1 MYYFTSNIFFKERTV
16 MKIAI
21 SGKGGVGKTTFA
33 ANLARWL
40 AEKGVAVLAVDADP
54 DASLGTILG
63 ISETELSNLKAI
75 VDMKELI
82 EARMGGSGAY
92 YPLNPKVDD
101 LFDDYSLTIG
111 KIRLFRMGNV
121 KGGGTSCYCKEN
133 SFLHALL
140 NSLILDKED
149 TVILDQGAGIEQL
162 TRGTARGVDVLI
174 IVTEPSKVSV
184 QTADVIRKLGLDL
197 GIPRI
202 IIVGN
207 KVRSTKEERFLRDS
221 FSAEE
226 LIGIIP
232 YSEELLEMSND
243 TGNTDLP
250 KGALGV
256 QLENIYQEIVR
267 EV

>member
-1 MYYFTSNIFFKERTV
+1 

-40 AEKGVAVLAVDADP
+40 AEKDVTVLAVDADP

-63 ISETELSNLKAI
+63 VPEAELNNLKAI

-82 EARMGGSGAY
+82 EERMGGSGAY

-101 LFDDYSLTIG
+101 VLDDYSISIG

-133 SFLHALL
+133 SFLHALV
-140 NSLILDKED
+140 NSLILGEED
-149 TVILDQGAGIEQL
+149 TVILDMGAGIEQL
-162 TRGTARGVDVLI
+162 TRGTAQGVDVLVV
-174 IVTEPSKVSV
+174 VTEPSTVSV
-184 QTADVIRKLGLDL
+184 QTVGVIRKLSLDL
-197 GIPRI
+197 GIPRVLV
-202 IIVGN
+202 VGN
-207 KVRSTKEERFLRDS
+207 KVRSPKEESFLRDR

-232 YSEELLEMSND
+232 YSEELLEMSID
-243 TGNTDLP
+243 TGNEKLP
-250 KGALGV
+250 EGSLGV
-256 QLENIYQEIVR
+256 QLDKIYQEIIR
-267 EV
+267 EGR

>member
-1 MYYFTSNIFFKERTV
+1 

-40 AEKGVAVLAVDADP
+40 AEKDVTVLAVDADP

-63 ISETELSNLKAI
+63 VPETELHNLKAI

-82 EARMGGSGAY
+82 EERMGGSGAY

-101 LFDDYSLTIG
+101 VLDDYSIAIG

-133 SFLHALL
+133 SFLHALV
-140 NSLILDKED
+140 NSLILGEED
-149 TVILDQGAGIEQL
+149 TVILDMGAGIEQL
-162 TRGTARGVDVLI
+162 TRGTAQGVDVLVV
-174 IVTEPSKVSV
+174 VTEPSTVSV
-184 QTADVIRKLGLDL
+184 QTVGVIRKLSLEL
-197 GIPRI
+197 GIPRVLV
-202 IIVGN
+202 VGN
-207 KVRSTKEERFLRDS
+207 KVRSTKEESFLRDR

-226 LIGIIP
+226 LIGVIP
-232 YSEELLEMSND
+232 YSEELLEMSID
-243 TGNTDLP
+243 TGNDELP
-250 KGALGV
+250 KGSLGV
-256 QLENIYQEIVR
+256 QLDKIYQEIVR
-267 EV
+267 EGR

>member
-1 MYYFTSNIFFKERTV
+1 

-40 AEKGVAVLAVDADP
+40 ADKGVTVLAVDADP

-63 ISETELSNLKAI
+63 VPETELHNLKAI

-82 EARMGGSGAY
+82 EERMGGSGAY

-101 LFDDYSLTIG
+101 VLDDYSISIG

-133 SFLHALL
+133 SFLHALV
-140 NSLILDKED
+140 NSLILGEED
-149 TVILDQGAGIEQL
+149 TVILDMGAGIEQL
-162 TRGTARGVDVLI
+162 TRGTAQGVDVLVV
-174 IVTEPSKVSV
+174 VTEPSTVSV
-184 QTADVIRKLGLDL
+184 QTVGVIRKLGLEL

-202 IIVGN
+202 LVVGN
-207 KVRSTKEERFLRDS
+207 KARSPKEESFLRDR

-232 YSEELLEMSND
+232 YSEELLEMSID
-243 TGNTDLP
+243 TGNDELP
-250 KGALGV
+250 KGSLGV
-256 QLENIYQEIVR
+256 QLDKIYQEIVR
-267 EV
+267 EGR